1 MGIGMITGTG
11 KIQQNNNTK
20 IKKMLTKYYTSST
33 FGVIRQYGIIFEC
46 DETVSDVDSLKTYII
61 NHGGIH
67 ESIESNTLKQ
77 KITIPCYCGYRDNY
91 DKGHITAL
99 KVSRTKTD
107 PDGNWQYITLTANG
121 SANSYVSVDVDSTW
135 SVEDV

>member
-1 MGIGMITGTG
+1 MITSTG
-11 KIQQNNNTK
+11 KMQQNNEPK

-33 FGVIRQYGIIFEC
+33 FGLIRQYGIIFEC

-61 NHGGIH
+61 NNGAIY
-67 ESIESNTLKQ
+67 ESVESNKLKQ
-77 KITIPCYCGYRDNY
+77 KITIPCYCGYMDNY

-99 KVSRTKTD
+99 KVSRTKST
-107 PDGNWQYITLTANG
+107 PDGTWEYITLTANG
-121 SANSYVSVDVDSTW
+121 AANNYLSIDVDSAW